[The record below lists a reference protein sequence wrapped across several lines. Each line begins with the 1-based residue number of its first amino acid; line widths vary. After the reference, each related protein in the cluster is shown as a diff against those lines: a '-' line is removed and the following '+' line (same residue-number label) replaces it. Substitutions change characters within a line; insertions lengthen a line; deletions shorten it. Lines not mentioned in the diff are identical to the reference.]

1 MSAIVHATN
10 TPTDARPGTQPVA
23 PRHAFDVEALL
34 RWLSPRLEGF
44 TEPVQVLQFAG
55 GQSNPTFLLS
65 TAAGEWVLRKQPPGQ
80 LLPSA
85 HAIDREYRVLHALAG
100 SGVPVPVAR
109 CYCDDAGVIGTPF
122 YLMDYQPGRIF
133 DNPLLPTLTP
143 AQRGA
148 AYGSMNAALAQLHC
162 FDWRAAG
169 LADYGKPERFI
180 ERQLTRW
187 RHQYAASRTE
197 DVPAMDRLS
206 DWLEQHLPG
215 DELSTVTHGD
225 YRIGNLIYA
234 ADAPEVA
241 AVLDWELST
250 IGHPFSDLAF
260 NCMTYHLPAGHPISA
275 GLVGA
280 DLAALG
286 IPSEDGYLA
295 EYARLSGLDPRP
307 HWTFYMAFS
316 LFRTA
321 AIQQGVYARALAGNA
336 ASTTAHLFG
345 ESYRMVADVGWRLV
359 AT

>member
-1 MSAIVHATN
+1 MNAIANPMN
-10 TPTDARPGTQPVA
+10 TLTDARPGTRAVA
-23 PRHAFDVEALL
+23 PRHAFDTDALSA
-34 RWLSPRLEGF
+34 WLSRHLDGF
-44 TEPVQVLQFAG
+44 AGPLQVLQFAG
-55 GQSNPTFLLS
+55 GQSNPTFLLRTS
-65 TAAGEWVLRKQPPGQ
+65 GGEWVLRKQPPGQ

-85 HAIDREYRVLHALAG
+85 HAIDREYRVLRALAG
-100 SGVPVPVAR
+100 SSVPVPVTR
-109 CYCDDAGVIGTPF
+109 CYCDDASIIGTPF
-122 YLMDYQPGRIF
+122 YLMDYQAGRIF

-143 AQRGA
+143 SQRGA

-162 FDWRAAG
+162 VDWRAAG

-180 ERQLTRW
+180 ERQLSRW
-187 RHQYAASRTE
+187 RHQYAASRTD

-206 DWLEQHLPG
+206 DWLDKHLPG
-215 DELSTVTHGD
+215 DELSAITHGD

-234 ADAPEVA
+234 ADAPQVA

-275 GLVGA
+275 GFVGA
-280 DLAALG
+280 DLDALG
-286 IPSEDGYLA
+286 IPGEDSYLA
-295 EYARLSGLDPRP
+295 QYARHSGLDPRP
-307 HWTFYMAFS
+307 HWAFYMAFS

-359 AT
+359 AS